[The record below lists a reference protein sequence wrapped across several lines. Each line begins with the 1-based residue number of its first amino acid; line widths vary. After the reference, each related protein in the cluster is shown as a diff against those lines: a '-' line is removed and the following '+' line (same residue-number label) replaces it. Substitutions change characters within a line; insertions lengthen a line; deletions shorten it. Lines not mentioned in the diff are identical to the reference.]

1 MIVKNCFYYIATL
14 MISSYFLWNI
24 NEQYQKL
31 RKTSCCYDCNHHW
44 ISRCDSDKVLH
55 LRAHGIDCTS
65 LSFFAGVSTAF
76 VNGKMVGNYSHGNHV
91 TKTGPMLSL
100 VDWPDIMWVG
110 NISKFPCNHIIIM
123 LFLQIRQ
130 AMVHY
135 KPWYCFINN
144 SVMSFLWCQ

>member
-1 MIVKNCFYYIATL
+1 MIVKNWCNYKATS

-24 NEQYQKL
+24 NERYQKL
-31 RKTSCCYDCNHHW
+31 WKTSCGYDCYHHC

-55 LRAHGIDCTS
+55 LRAHGNAVHRY
-65 LSFFAGVSTAF
+65 LFAGVSTAF

-91 TKTGPMLSL
+91 TKTGPILSL
-100 VDWPDIMWVG
+100 VDWPNIMWVG